1 MQNINAIVFGSPD
14 RTQLELL
21 KSDTYL
27 DKCFPELTP
36 VVFSPNDSKNT
47 MVELELLTEA
57 TNALAT
63 DEQSQKTFF
72 SYDRFLP
79 EVMVNYLV
87 KRGEEAAKAQG
98 LVDSIFRDAN
108 PLIAK
113 LKFYFQRARP
123 YQVAFAQKVKMFPFS
138 SLSNSPSYPSAQAV
152 QVKLFAEIVGNQYPK
167 LFTNVHGFADHVCQ
181 GRMYMGLNYQSDI
194 DFAQIAVAKIVDYRD
209 FKLKYQL

>member
-1 MQNINAIVFGSPD
+1 MQHINAIIYGSPD

-21 KSDTYL
+21 KSETYL
-27 DKCFPELTP
+27 DKCFPDLTP
-36 VVFSPNDSKNT
+36 VTFSPNDSKNT
-47 MVELELLTEA
+47 IEELQLLAEA

-87 KRGEEAAKAQG
+87 KRGEEATKAQS

-123 YQVAFAQKVKMFPFS
+123 YQVSFAHGIKMFPFS
-138 SLSNSPSYPSAQAV
+138 SLSNSPSYPSAEAV
-152 QVKLFAEIVGNQYPK
+152 QAKLFAEIVGNQYPK
-167 LFTNVHGFADHVCQ
+167 LFKNVHGFAGHVCQ
-181 GRMYMGLNYQSDI
+181 GRIYMGLNYPSDI
-194 DFAQIAVAKIVDYRD
+194 DFAQITVSKIVDYRD